1 MPQSLKVLSSPFAAL
16 ISSAYPVWYFPFWFC
31 CRLFAN
37 SVEFELVISA
47 PPSPPLE
54 PEMVI
59 SSPISL
65 VSSPVVAGG
74 CLVVLSCFL
83 CLHLT
88 PPLLRSASGSA
99 SPSCSSPSCCSSA
112 RCLFSFALSLYQL
125 AHARPSQWLQ
135 EPRLL
140 VPRFASWRGSTH
152 STQQRKSRAPGS
164 GPAVRVL
171 PLEWAGAGAPPVSV
185 MKARSTSTRAPV
197 SCATGEWS
205 GLGGCAAIS
214 GRKS

>member
-1 MPQSLKVLSSPFAAL
+1 MPQSLKVPSSRFAAV

-74 CLVVLSCFL
+74 CLVVLSCFV